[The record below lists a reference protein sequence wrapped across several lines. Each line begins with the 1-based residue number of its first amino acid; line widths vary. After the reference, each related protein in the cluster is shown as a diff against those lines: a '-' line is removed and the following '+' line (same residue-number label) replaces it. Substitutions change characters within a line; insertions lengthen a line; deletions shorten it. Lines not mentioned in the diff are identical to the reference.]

1 MFFNRKKQEEFFQK
15 LEEHFRFSKNAFQKM
30 EEKIRLL
37 ENNLQKSEN
46 ITVDKNN
53 QVEIISQNVTN
64 LQSTIQKHDMAIED
78 LLDEWEE
85 RRSDEEIVQKQISDC
100 QKNEKQLL
108 ALFEA
113 YQEQFFNL
121 KRFADTKDSTWAE
134 QIALMEQTLEH
145 YRKLC
150 GIVMIEE
157 CDIAVDYDLHEV
169 IEAVSTTAPSK
180 DKTVAAIYRCG
191 YLYKGEIKRKAQV
204 SAYRLE
210 EKTL

>member
-15 LEEHFRFSKNAFQKM
+15 SEQHFRFSENAFQKM
-30 EEKIRLL
+30 EEKFRFL
-37 ENNLQKSEN
+37 ENSLKQPEKEAVEKNGQIEMINQN
-46 ITVDKNN
+46 IANF
-53 QVEIISQNVTN
+53 
-64 LQSTIQKHDMAIED
+64 QSVIQKHDMAIED

-85 RRSDEEIVQKQISDC
+85 KHSDEEMVQKQLLDY

-121 KRFADTKDSTWAE
+121 KRFAGTKDATWTK
-134 QIALMEQTLEH
+134 QITLMEQTLEH
-145 YRKLC
+145 YRQLC
-150 GIVMIEE
+150 GIIMIEE
-157 CDIAVDYDLHEV
+157 CNTAVDYDLHEV
-169 IEAVSTTAPSK
+169 IEAVSTTDSSK

-191 YLYKGEIKRKAQV
+191 YLYKGEVKQKAQV

-210 EKTL
+210 EKNL

>member
-15 LEEHFRFSKNAFQKM
+15 FEEHFRFSDNAFQKI
-30 EEKIRLL
+30 ERKLSLL
-37 ENNLQKSEN
+37 ENNLQKPEKKAD
-46 ITVDKNN
+46 DKDN
-53 QVEIISQNVTN
+53 QIETISQNLTN
-64 LQSTIQKHDMAIED
+64 LQSSIQKHDMAIED

-85 RRSDEEIVQKQISDC
+85 KRSDEEMVQKQLLDH

-108 ALFEA
+108 TLFEA

-121 KRFADTKDSTWAE
+121 KRFLDTKNTTWAE
-134 QIALMEQTLEH
+134 QIGLMEKTLEH
-145 YRKLC
+145 YRQLC
-150 GIVMIEE
+150 GIIMIEE

-169 IEAVSTTAPSK
+169 IEAVSTTDSSK

-191 YLYKGEIKRKAQV
+191 YLYKGEIKQKAQV

-210 EKTL
+210 EKK